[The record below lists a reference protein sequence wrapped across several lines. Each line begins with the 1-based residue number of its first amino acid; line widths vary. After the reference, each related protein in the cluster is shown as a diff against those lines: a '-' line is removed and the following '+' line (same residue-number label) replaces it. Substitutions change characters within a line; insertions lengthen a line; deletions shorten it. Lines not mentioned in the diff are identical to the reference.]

1 MKRIAGEDGILRR
14 EAAGMDDHQPL
25 RDRVDR
31 QRDDH
36 RGNAQIGDADAVD
49 EAERDAAADAER
61 NRQRLADRPQPV
73 AAVDIMPPTA
83 TTQGTER
90 SIWPSRMT
98 IIMPVAM
105 TPRNEATFSCCSRY
119 SGDRKL
125 RE

>member
-1 MKRIAGEDGILRR
+1 MAIASPTGP
-14 EAAGMDDHQPL
+14 H
-25 RDRVDR
+25 
-31 QRDDH
+31 
-36 RGNAQIGDADAVD
+36 
-49 EAERDAAADAER
+49 
-61 NRQRLADRPQPV
+61 PV

-98 IIMPVAM
+98 IIVPVAI
-105 TPRNEATFSCCSRY
+105 TPRNEATFNCCSRY